1 MLYGIKHHTF
11 APNREFTLISVEMCL
26 YVVCLFFS
34 VSRWF
39 ADDTI
44 LWIYVLVLLMLL
56 LFVMFLYIDHFFF
69 EFVCFFFYWV
79 IVNYFKL
86 IAYSTLLSF
95 DANEII
101 SDLGLI
107 FATNQQHI
115 LCPPLF
121 FPCTWFPVWL
131 YRNCCCQLQLIF
143 FSRYFQFDNITIR
156 PDNIFRFCFLSFYLY
171 IYFFYQQLA
180 LVLSEFRFFP
190 PLATH
195 IHFT

>member
-1 MLYGIKHHTF
+1 
-11 APNREFTLISVEMCL
+11 
-26 YVVCLFFS
+26 
-34 VSRWF
+34 
-39 ADDTI
+39 
-44 LWIYVLVLLMLL
+44 MLL

-115 LCPPLF
+115 LCPP
-121 FPCTWFPVWL
+121 
-131 YRNCCCQLQLIF
+131 F
-143 FSRYFQFDNITIR
+143 FSRALD
-156 PDNIFRFCFLSFYLY
+156 FLCDCIETVVASYN
-171 IYFFYQQLA
+171 
-180 LVLSEFRFFP
+180 
-190 PLATH
+190 
-195 IHFT
+195 